1 MIIGILVG
9 TMVLMVFIF
18 ISTFLIMGSKFS
30 ELEQTLEQRDRQIRT
45 LRIATENSLITCAR
59 CEKILTP
66 QKMSVHD
73 HRPYCFPCYHEIRN
87 IPKIMSGKLYDLIVK
102 LNYTAKNED
111 IVCFRQ
117 FLVDNQRSIRTLT
130 LPEGASEVWAEAL
143 GEATKI
149 AAKRFKK
156 TVAEL

>member
-1 MIIGILVG
+1 
-9 TMVLMVFIF
+9 
-18 ISTFLIMGSKFS
+18 
-30 ELEQTLEQRDRQIRT
+30 
-45 LRIATENSLITCAR
+45 
-59 CEKILTP
+59 
-66 QKMSVHD
+66 
-73 HRPYCFPCYHEIRN
+73 
-87 IPKIMSGKLYDLIVK
+87 MSGKLYDLIVK

-117 FLVDNQRSIRTLT
+117 FLVENQRSIRTLT